1 MLLLFCVTTFIR
13 REVLLGCVTTFIPE
27 RCCKPEARFGG
38 RSGAFWWACGRA
50 QRGVRNTAAL
60 HQNSRLCCSKSRLPH
75 TSSKYACAEVFLT
88 PKFDFTAVFIS
99 HTGHTTPESP
109 SFNTASMARDRT
121 NTDAMRHALAAANV
135 PATCPQPTRNAPSA
149 CRSGMNLNAAEFSD
163 YTEQVLCRAVP
174 CLSLLSPSVPRFV
187 PTRHAPR
194 CAAGGRGPLQHV
206 QRVRSRRLRLHLAR
220 KSHVNHGGDCPPAL
234 EHGTWTFRPANR
246 RADPAVA
253 PCFARRSTWR

>member
-1 MLLLFCVTTFIR
+1 M
-13 REVLLGCVTTFIPE
+13 GAQ
-27 RCCKPEARFGG
+27 ARFGG
-38 RSGAFWWACGRA
+38 RAGGRSGVFATPRLYTKTQGSVVASRGFPTLVVNMPV
-50 QRGVRNTAAL
+50 QRYFL
-60 HQNSRLCCSKSRLPH
+60 PPNSISRRFSFH
-75 TSSKYACAEVFLT
+75 TLVTRRPNLRPSTQDGTRPDKYGCNE
-88 PKFDFTAVFIS
+88 
-99 HTGHTTPESP
+99 
-109 SFNTASMARDRT
+109 
-121 NTDAMRHALAAANV
+121 ALAAANV

>member
-1 MLLLFCVTTFIR
+1 MAPAPADPVRPRTATAAAETHVAPPGRHTPKIALTYIKHQFCVR
-13 REVLLGCVTTFIPE
+13 D
-27 RCCKPEARFGG
+27 
-38 RSGAFWWACGRA
+38 
-50 QRGVRNTAAL
+50 
-60 HQNSRLCCSKSRLPH
+60 CCS
-75 TSSKYACAEVFLT
+75 SSLRPQIRFHGG
-88 PKFDFTAVFIS
+88 FHFTHWSHDAQIS
-99 HTGHTTPESP
+99 VLQHK
-109 SFNTASMARDRT
+109 MARDRT

-135 PATCPQPTRNAPSA
+135 PATCPQPTRNAPPA

-220 KSHVNHGGDCPPAL
+220 LHLVDHGGDCPPAL